1 MINLKNYLSLI
12 ERTGIIISITL
23 FVFIFITCKEASIE
37 PIFYGSL
44 QGKVVDAETNEP
56 LYGASISTNPASSSV
71 TTDYEGK
78 YKIESIPV
86 GNYTIICK
94 KFGYEKEQIS
104 VSVLEEYETVAMLFL
119 HKSEVVINPPSMPQN
134 SEPVN
139 GSTQNEVKIILKWT
153 AGVNNQNDSVYFDVF
168 LYEALSTD
176 CRKIGTSLRDTTLEV
191 TDLKYNHVYFW
202 YVEAFD
208 NYSNKTRSE
217 IWNFKTKV
225 PPLNPILF
233 SLMIDNQYDIY
244 SIDEN
249 GNDKVEVIALS
260 GNELWPRYNNE
271 KRFIAYCSNYGWSA
285 EIFIK
290 DLKTDLT
297 TKVTNLPVSGY
308 HNNGFGFCWTND
320 GGGLV
325 YPYYDK
331 LYKVDINGF
340 NRKMLIQ
347 APADRN
353 FRESDYSPIEDKIVV
368 LTVGI
373 NQYDSE
379 IYLYDQSVDTLKLLV
394 DNLPGIIERPSFTID
409 GKNILF
415 TRDISGYESLDGRQL
430 NSHIFIMNLTSM
442 EIKDISVNKIDG
454 TNDLNPRISSDG
466 AYIIF
471 NNAVNNNNKQPD
483 LVIMDL
489 MGRQRRVIT
498 SGGIMADWK

>member
-1 MINLKNYLSLI
+1 
-12 ERTGIIISITL
+12 
-23 FVFIFITCKEASIE
+23 
-37 PIFYGSL
+37 
-44 QGKVVDAETNEP
+44 
-56 LYGASISTNPASSSV
+56 
-71 TTDYEGK
+71 
-78 YKIESIPV
+78 
-86 GNYTIICK
+86 
-94 KFGYEKEQIS
+94 
-104 VSVLEEYETVAMLFL
+104 
-119 HKSEVVINPPSMPQN
+119 
-134 SEPVN
+134 
-139 GSTQNEVKIILKWT
+139 
-153 AGVNNQNDSVYFDVF
+153 
-168 LYEALSTD
+168 
-176 CRKIGTSLRDTTLEV
+176 
-191 TDLKYNHVYFW
+191 
-202 YVEAFD
+202 
-208 NYSNKTRSE
+208 
-217 IWNFKTKV
+217 V
-225 PPLNPILF
+225 PPINPILF

-249 GNDKVEVIALS
+249 GNDKVEVIAIL

-271 KRFIAYCSNYGWSA
+271 RRFIAYCSNNGWSA

-353 FRESDYSPIEDKIVV
+353 FRESDYSPLEDKIVL

-379 IYLYDQSVDTLKLLV
+379 IYIYDESADTLKLLV

-466 AYIIF
+466 AYVIF
-471 NNAVNNNNKQPD
+471 NNEVNNNSKQPD

-498 SGGIMADWK
+498 SGGIMPDWK